1 MSIVLSLIRNE
12 FEKTWRSRWIVF
24 VVLGGL
30 FVLIA
35 GGLYTFYVFH
45 EHRWTPPATVS
56 WQSQLQNQIA
66 VDQRNIADLEQ
77 IKQQGGSGGRVTIG
91 NGRGD
96 LTLDQ
101 AIAQLKQGVADDQ
114 YLIDHD
120 IAPVQSFA
128 VQPDRP
134 RISRNGSILTD
145 QKLGSPVPSR

>member
-66 VDQRNIADLEQ
+66 VDQRNVADLEQ
-77 IKQQGGSGGRVTIG
+77 IKQQGRGGGTGRIGGGGGGGRTLGPGGGQIQE
-91 NGRGD
+91 RG
-96 LTLDQ
+96 
-101 AIAQLKQGVADDQ
+101 ADD
-114 YLIDHD
+114 
-120 IAPVQSFA
+120 PVTRHPHTAHRRDLSGA
-128 VQPDRP
+128 EAAGASV
-134 RISRNGSILTD
+134 
-145 QKLGSPVPSR
+145 